1 MLHLHGYVTPVF
13 NLLKI
18 KFGERIVSK
27 CTHYYTMTPA
37 GRPLKPAA
45 RDMAGIPWL
54 DVYRQRKD
62 TL

>member
-1 MLHLHGYVTPVF
+1 MLHLNACVTRPV
-13 NLLKI
+13 NLLEI
-18 KFGERIVSK
+18 QMA
-27 CTHYYTMTPA
+27 TLLHNDAA

-45 RDMAGIPWL
+45 RDMAGVQWL